1 MEGRSH
7 RWDGSKIDGGNR
19 GINTCRGK
27 TVVIFSY
34 ASVSC
39 TMRCVDGMVE
49 SCEGGY
55 IYLVNYEQVWR
66 SVRNPKLCP

>member
-34 ASVSC
+34 AS
-39 TMRCVDGMVE
+39 
-49 SCEGGY
+49 
-55 IYLVNYEQVWR
+55 
-66 SVRNPKLCP
+66 LCPAQCAVWMVWSNLVKVAIYI